1 MDRVDQWLD
10 WNSFVNLVNNH
21 ENPSQGELL
30 DAFRMLD
37 EKSEGRVHEK
47 QLREVLM
54 GEGERLSPQE
64 VDEVLK
70 EYKTADGYIHY
81 ETLIRKVIEYKMQE
95 EFNKTYV

>member
-1 MDRVDQWLD
+1 
-10 WNSFVNLVNNH
+10 
-21 ENPSQGELL
+21 
-30 DAFRMLD
+30 
-37 EKSEGRVHEK
+37 
-47 QLREVLM
+47 M

-70 EYKTADGYIHY
+70 EYKTEDGYIHY